1 MCFQSTTVLLVLF
14 SFCQILLERC
24 FTHPGKKVNVWT
36 KYCDVLKRCSLKQAK
51 LSEFSDE
58 PASGFCNAAER
69 VLNKIVLFNMC
80 IAATATGQVKR
91 SGHQKV
97 HLSKDLF
104 LPHLGSSYPKYTS
117 TLQYLILD
125 KPISICSRAGFFR
138 VGAETDTGDGKPLIS
153 SMSGWQPSHPAK
165 HRIV

>member
-1 MCFQSTTVLLVLF
+1 MFGLNTVMF
-14 SFCQILLERC
+14 WK
-24 FTHPGKKVNVWT
+24 GAVWSRPN
-36 KYCDVLKRCSLKQAK
+36 YQNFLMSLPVA
-51 LSEFSDE
+51 
-58 PASGFCNAAER
+58 FCNAAER
-69 VLNKIVLFNMC
+69 VLNRIVLFNMC

-165 HRIV
+165 HRMAWSWQTLPL